1 MPLIL
6 AQNDF
11 LLLADLEP
19 AFNLLGFVVTA
30 IDSFEPGFSA
40 RYDAIP
46 F

>member
-11 LLLADLEP
+11 LLFAAFEP
-19 AFNLLGFVVTA
+19 AFSLLGFVVTA
-30 IDSFEPGFSA
+30 IDNFEPGFSA